1 MVNAGILPL
10 TVVDDHVAQIWTKVF
25 KSIKIRPDI
34 VINDGGAIA
43 AAIRQNSPLLKAKLD
58 SFLKEKTV
66 QDGFAS
72 WLRPAITAPIKW
84 CAAHMRL
91 KICNDLTNSSDIFG
105 ATATNTALT
114 T

>member
-1 MVNAGILPL
+1 VELEHTAVLEAIHQRTREKFDL
-10 TVVDDHVAQIWTKVF
+10 TVVDGHVAQIWTKVF

-72 WLRPAITAPIKW
+72 WLR
-84 CAAHMRL
+84 
-91 KICNDLTNSSDIFG
+91 
-105 ATATNTALT
+105 
-114 T
+114 